1 MQLGYGGITIY
12 YVKELIF
19 LFIFEFLRTLCFS
32 FLSSICFFFFSETWI
47 LFIDFLILCIPILCV
62 GILYE
67 NHGGWQIPARYFLFN
82 ILNNTYRYAT
92 HGGWQIS
99 IIFAILGCVL
109 IYEVGRWKIIH
120 YEWI

>member
-1 MQLGYGGITIY
+1 MFFLLFRDMDSIY
-12 YVKELIF
+12 
-19 LFIFEFLRTLCFS
+19 R
-32 FLSSICFFFFSETWI
+32 
-47 LFIDFLILCIPILCV
+47 FLILCIPILCV

-67 NHGGWQIPARYFLFN
+67 NHGGWQIP
-82 ILNNTYRYAT
+82 
-92 HGGWQIS
+92 